1 MSIQEVQRL
10 SEDLKSNA
18 ALQDAF
24 RQAGTDP
31 EAITR
36 LAQEHG
42 YDIAAADLQAAA
54 NQAKAEMT
62 DDQLDKVAGGYG
74 DTVAVVVGPMVV
86 VVAYPTQPSP
96 TAVLTVV
103 SVAATV

>member
-31 EAITR
+31 AAIVS
-36 LAQEHG
+36 LAKEHG
-42 YDIAAADLQAAA
+42 YDIAEADLQAAA
-54 NQAKAEMT
+54 NQAKSEMS
-62 DDQLDKVAGGYG
+62 DAQLDDVAGG
-74 DTVAVVVGPMVV
+74 TAVAVVTLGAAVVV
-86 VVAYPTQPSP
+86 VVAT
-96 TAVLTVV
+96 
-103 SVAATV
+103 